1 MATLQ
6 SPGVSVTVQ
15 DDTITSTSGVGTVPL
30 YIFATAQDK
39 LVSGSSAIATGTTK
53 ANAGKL
59 QLITSPKN
67 VLETYGSPIFQMS
80 EGSVIQG
87 DELNEV
93 GLHGLYSYMGASNR
107 AYALRADIDLA
118 SLQPQA
124 TAPTGPVSNGTLWLD
139 TTSSQVEA
147 YVSKT
152 ATPASFYDWVLKPVR
167 IVNQE
172 HIEDVDTTG
181 LNVND
186 IVLRNIPS
194 TGQMLVYVFGA
205 SGLEQIET
213 YLSPIN
219 KVPTVGGVW
228 IRQGYTKN
236 GANYF
241 GTRFVVKR
249 YASLTNV
256 WNDVPVY
263 TGNSFYEVEA
273 QSGMISNSYIASIF
287 DQDSYS
293 FSMYMNSA
301 KGALVSRAAIPL
313 GENPAQTATADGSMT
328 FSFLNKVIT
337 VRSIRN
343 GEVISTDNVIANLN
357 QSADLINA
365 GFNFTNVSGLVVTSK
380 NGYSF
385 RVSQTGPQLT
395 FTPVELA
402 KLSTDGTINYSLLN
416 VSNIRVS
423 PSTPT
428 SIARD
433 GTYWFD
439 FSNSDSLTVT
449 LYVADYFTSSWVKVL
464 DSNKYIQ
471 LDEPAADRD
480 YWVKPL
486 SQGADGYVF
495 YRNVGGEWVSLDDT
509 DQSTLNGVLF
519 EDFNA
524 GQVPS
529 AVLYQNGM
537 LAVDM
542 SNTEGVVKV
551 MKNGVWTVSS
561 GVAINGAGLFGR
573 NAQRAVIVRAMASA
587 IISNE
592 DIRSETIDFNL
603 MCAPGYVELL
613 DELVTLN
620 VDRRETAFIVTDVPA
635 RLKPTGTDIT
645 RWASNAD
652 NAPSNGSQGRIT
664 RYAYAAQYMGWGLG
678 TNVDGTEVT
687 IPGSSIAM
695 RTYAYSDSVS
705 YVWFPPAGTA
715 RGVVNNASSIGFI
728 NDESEYQPVVYSPG
742 QRDAMYINR
751 INPIAMRPNRGLI
764 VYGDNTLSPNGDNS
778 ALGSVNV
785 ARLVVYIRRQIELLA
800 EPFLFGLNTPSTR
813 QAFAG
818 VVTNFLAE
826 IARLDGLYDFLVVCD
841 ESNNT
846 TERINRKEM
855 WMDIAIVP
863 TRSINYIYV
872 PMRIQNSIK

>member
-1 MATLQ
+1 
-6 SPGVSVTVQ
+6 
-15 DDTITSTSGVGTVPL
+15 
-30 YIFATAQDK
+30 
-39 LVSGSSAIATGTTK
+39 
-53 ANAGKL
+53 
-59 QLITSPKN
+59 
-67 VLETYGSPIFQMS
+67 MS
-80 EGSVIQG
+80 
-87 DELNEV
+87 
-93 GLHGLYSYMGASNR
+93 
-107 AYALRADIDLA
+107 
-118 SLQPQA
+118 
-124 TAPTGPVSNGTLWLD
+124 
-139 TTSSQVEA
+139 
-147 YVSKT
+147 
-152 ATPASFYDWVLKPVR
+152 
-167 IVNQE
+167 
-172 HIEDVDTTG
+172 
-181 LNVND
+181 
-186 IVLRNIPS
+186 
-194 TGQMLVYVFGA
+194 
-205 SGLEQIET
+205 
-213 YLSPIN
+213 
-219 KVPTVGGVW
+219 
-228 IRQGYTKN
+228 
-236 GANYF
+236 
-241 GTRFVVKR
+241 
-249 YASLTNV
+249 
-256 WNDVPVY
+256 
-263 TGNSFYEVEA
+263 
-273 QSGMISNSYIASIF
+273 
-287 DQDSYS
+287 
-293 FSMYMNSA
+293 
-301 KGALVSRAAIPL
+301 
-313 GENPAQTATADGSMT
+313 
-328 FSFLNKVIT
+328 FSFLNKVLT

-365 GFNFTNVSGLVVTSK
+365 GFSFSNVSGLVVTSK
-380 NGYSF
+380 SGFSF
-385 RVSQTGPQLT
+385 TVTQSGPQLT
-395 FTPVELA
+395 FTPVEVA

-416 VSNIRVS
+416 VSNIRVT
-423 PSTPT
+423 PTVPT

-464 DSNKYIQ
+464 DNDKYIQ

-495 YRNVGGEWVSLDDT
+495 YRNVGGEWVSLDTT

-542 SNTEGVVKV
+542 GNTEGVVKV

-561 GVAINGAGLFGR
+561 GVAIDGSGLFGR
-573 NAQRAVIVRAMASA
+573 EAQRAIIVRAMAAA
-587 IISNE
+587 IVAND
-592 DIRSETIDFNL
+592 DIRSETVEYNL

-645 RWASNAD
+645 RWATNAD
-652 NAPSNGSQGRIT
+652 NAPSNGSVGRIT
-664 RYAYAAQYMGWGLG
+664 KYAYAAQYMGWGLG
-678 TNVDGTEVT
+678 TNVDGSEIT
-687 IPGSSIAM
+687 IPGSAIAM
-695 RTYAYSDSVS
+695 RTYAYSDAVS

-715 RGVVNNASSIGFI
+715 RGVVSNAASIGYI
-728 NDESEYQPVVYSPG
+728 NDENEYQPVVYNPG
-742 QRDAMYINR
+742 QRDAMYINQ

-764 VYGDNTLSPNGDNS
+764 VYGDKTLSPNGDNT

-785 ARLVVYIRRQIELLA
+785 ARLVVYIRRQIEILA

-813 QAFAG
+813 QAFSA

-872 PMRIQNSIK
+872 PMRIQNSIQ